1 VKQAFRLRING
12 QDYEVFVPVHTTLLE
27 VLRDELG
34 LVGTKEGCDEGAC
47 GACTVLVDGV
57 PWLSCLTL
65 IGEVQ
70 EKNVETV
77 EGLAQGQNLHQLQK
91 SFLEY
96 GAVQCGF
103 CTPGMLMAAKAL
115 LADYPDPSEEDVRA
129 ALEGNLCR
137 CTGYVKIVDAILAAS
152 ERIRGGV
159 NENE

>member
-1 VKQAFRLRING
+1 MKQVFRLKING
-12 QDYEVFVPVHTTLLE
+12 QDYEVFVPVHTTLLK
-27 VLRDELG
+27 VLREELG
-34 LVGTKEGCDEGAC
+34 LFGTKEGCDEGAC

-77 EGLAQGQNLHQLQK
+77 EGLAHGQNLHPLQK

-103 CTPGMLMAAKAL
+103 CTPGMLMTAKAL
-115 LADYPDPSEEDVRA
+115 LSDCPDPSEEDVRA

-137 CTGYVKIVDAILAAS
+137 CTGYVKIVDAILATS

-159 NENE
+159 NENG